1 MSRKQFLVVVGV
13 MVVLLAAGAGVI
25 LSDRSAWT
33 SAESRAGEKAI
44 PGLKI
49 SDVAEIAIRDSSGEL
64 HLVRGQTGWS
74 VRERADFPADTDRV
88 AAVLVKLAETKVV
101 QSEPLIE
108 SQRARL
114 DLLEPNSSDAKDK
127 AQGAGTAL
135 ELKDAKGG
143 VLGRLLL
150 GKKIMKSPAMASLG
164 HPEADA
170 TGRYLVAG
178 GDDKTVLAVADPL
191 NEAEAKAQDWLVKDL
206 LRVEGAKKISS
217 SQDGKLRWTVT
228 RNTESADWSLVG
240 SRDKPDLQ
248 KATDLASSLGWVNL
262 VDVAADAAKTDTG
275 LDHAVVIKAE
285 TFDGLEFTLSV
296 GKQAGANYYVRVA
309 VAGEPAKTRKP
320 AKNEKAED
328 KAKNDKA
335 FEEARKKLV
344 EQVEREKKLERWTY
358 LVTKSSLDPLLRD
371 RQQLMPEKKKPAK
384 KA

>member
-1 MSRKQFLVVVGV
+1 VNRKQFLL
-13 MVVLLAAGAGVI
+13 VLAVLAVLAAAAAAVI

-33 SAESRAGEKAI
+33 SADSRAGQKAI
-44 PGLKI
+44 AGLKI
-49 SDVAEIAIRDSSGEL
+49 SEVAEIAIRDSSGEL

-101 QSEPLIE
+101 QSEPLVE

-114 DLLEPNSSDAKDK
+114 ELVEPKDK
-127 AQGAGTAL
+127 APGAGTAV
-135 ELKDAKGG
+135 ELKDAKGA

-150 GKKIMKSPAMASLG
+150 GKKIMKGSAMASLG
-164 HPEADA
+164 RPDADA

-178 GDDKTVLAVADPL
+178 GDDKTVLAVGDPL

-206 LRVEGAKKISS
+206 LRVEGSKTISS
-217 SQDGKLRWTVT
+217 SKDGKLRWTVT
-228 RNTESADWSLVG
+228 RNTESADWKLMG
-240 SRDKPDLQ
+240 SKERPDLQ

-262 VDVAADAAKTDTG
+262 VDVVADPAKTDTG
-275 LDHAVVIKAE
+275 LDHAIVIKAE
-285 TFDGLEFTLSV
+285 TFDGLKYTLSV
-296 GKQAGANYYVRVA
+296 GKQEGVNYYVRIA
-309 VAGEPAKTRKP
+309 VAGEPVKTRSP

-328 KAKNDKA
+328 REKNDKM

-344 EQVEREKKLERWTY
+344 EKVEREKKLEPWTY
-358 LVTKSSLDPLLRD
+358 LVAKTGLDPLLRD

-384 KA
+384 KP